1 MPDKTP
7 ASEPT
12 EAPSF
17 SYLLSGASV
26 EAVASF
32 CRAAARLYRV
42 KPWQVVP
49 DAESLIAVSIDDIGL
64 RDAVISVLGQDQQSY
79 GFSLFQHVDDF
90 YAFLQFDPQ
99 ESELAET
106 AVPLLTLTFD
116 PEEDLPPELSREIAD
131 HRWELGAGATY
142 PWLMAFGEED
152 HEIRP
157 PNEAELRLAEAIC
170 LALPELLAERDALRE
185 SFAGE
190 APPIARQ
197 VRVSTDAGDLEV
209 SLSTEIDRG
218 DEIAELARPEHP
230 LLGAFYD
237 LESAEEIEL
246 EPRKK
251 LEAQLF
257 ELFAAS
263 PQGKDH
269 PEATYSRLLLDLA
282 AEHFATT
289 IASLNPVALY
299 EILHELLP
307 ADGRVGPEDAD
318 DLVAELH
325 AFFDFMAD
333 HLAYEPAAFCRD
345 ILDDKAAALLRRSL
359 VDFSQD

>member
-1 MPDKTP
+1 MPVTP
-7 ASEPT
+7 PDAADAPT
-12 EAPSF
+12 Y
-17 SYLLSGASV
+17 SYLLSGASP
-26 EAVASF
+26 EAIASF
-32 CRAAARLYRV
+32 CRAAARLYRE

-49 DAESLIAVSIDDIGL
+49 EAESLIAVSIDELGL

-79 GFSLFQHVDDF
+79 GFSLFQHPDDF
-90 YAFLQFDPQ
+90 YAFLEFDQ
-99 ESELAET
+99 QDSELSET

-116 PEEDLPPELSREIAD
+116 SEEDLPPQLSREIAG
-131 HRWELGAGATY
+131 HRWELGGGGTY
-142 PWLMAFGEED
+142 PWLMGFGEED

-157 PNEAELRLAEAIC
+157 PTEAELRLAEAIC
-170 LALPELLAERDALRE
+170 LALPELLQDRDALRDAL
-185 SFAGE
+185 SGE
-190 APPIARQ
+190 APPIGRQ

-209 SLSTEIDRG
+209 SLSTEFDRG
-218 DEIAELARPEHP
+218 DNIVELARPEHP

-246 EPRKK
+246 AGRKK
-251 LEAQLF
+251 LEAQMF

-289 IASLNPVALY
+289 IASLHPVALY

-318 DLVAELH
+318 DLVAELRD
-325 AFFDFMAD
+325 FFDFLAD
-333 HLAYEPAAFCRD
+333 HLAYEPAALCRELFD
-345 ILDDKAAALLRRSL
+345 EKFAALLRRSL